1 MAARLLFAG
10 AGVSWRTVRKGFL
23 CLDGGKEKDMEGKM
37 CIMAA
42 MMRFFRP
49 FFVLMLSG
57 AACMAAQGQEQII
70 PRPVSVKYGETG
82 PEGGIV
88 LDAGSRV
95 VCREKDPGFQ
105 KQAHFLQQFLAQGTG
120 LALDGPGGTNAIR
133 IEKDASL
140 KQYGPEAY
148 RLEVKPGLI
157 SIRAASPRGVYY
169 AGQSLAQMLPPAF
182 FQSSADKSAVAWK
195 VAEKPFSML
204 DYPRFSWRA
213 FMLDEARHFFGEE
226 EVRKLIDQMGLLKMN
241 VLHWHLSDD
250 AGWRIQIKKYP
261 KLTSVGSKRKDT
273 EVETWGSGKY
283 AGKPHEGFYTQE
295 QIRRIVRYAAERNIT
310 IVPEIDVP
318 GHSAAAIVSYPELK
332 LSARPLPEIPVS
344 FNDGAAFDPTSE
356 RTYQFIG
363 DVMTELAS
371 LFPGGIIHIGG
382 DEVRY
387 KKYWEGVPHIEAF
400 MKKKGIKTFPDLQIM
415 FTNRISGMLAKKGV
429 RTIGWNEILGTDVH
443 HDGGQGAALG
453 RLDGKAIIHFWYGS
467 DKIATKAIEDGHQVV
482 NSTSH
487 MTYINKDEQ
496 KLPLSKSY
504 SFEPVFPGLKPRYH
518 DQVLGLG
525 CQVWTEWI
533 PDADKL
539 ERRVFPRIAAYAETG
554 WSRKEDKNYPDFL
567 RRLKRY
573 VEILDARGINYG
585 ETR

>member
-1 MAARLLFAG
+1 M
-10 AGVSWRTVRKGFL
+10 
-23 CLDGGKEKDMEGKM
+23 
-37 CIMAA
+37 
-42 MMRFFRP
+42 
-49 FFVLMLSG
+49 
-57 AACMAAQGQEQII
+57 
-70 PRPVSVKYGETG
+70 
-82 PEGGIV
+82 
-88 LDAGSRV
+88 
-95 VCREKDPGFQ
+95 
-105 KQAHFLQQFLAQGTG
+105 
-120 LALDGPGGTNAIR
+120 
-133 IEKDASL
+133 
-140 KQYGPEAY
+140 
-148 RLEVKPGLI
+148 
-157 SIRAASPRGVYY
+157 
-169 AGQSLAQMLPPAF
+169 
-182 FQSSADKSAVAWK
+182 
-195 VAEKPFSML
+195 
-204 DYPRFSWRA
+204 
-213 FMLDEARHFFGEE
+213 
-226 EVRKLIDQMGLLKMN
+226 
-241 VLHWHLSDD
+241 
-250 AGWRIQIKKYP
+250 
-261 KLTSVGSKRKDT
+261 GSKRKDT

-400 MKKKGIKTFPDLQIM
+400 MKKKGIRTFPDLQIM

-429 RTIGWNEILGTDVH
+429 RTIGWNEILGSDVH
-443 HDGGQGAALG
+443 NDGGHGAALG
-453 RLDGKAIIHFWYGS
+453 RLDAKAIIHFWYGS

-482 NSTSH
+482 NSTSR